1 MKKEEVFSLFKIEDL
16 NELPNAVMRIIEG
29 DIRERNIIYH
39 KSQI

>member
-29 DIRERNIIYH
+29 DN
-39 KSQI
+39 